1 MRIPSVRA
9 HRQGFARGRPDADVS
24 DVKHKP
30 RAAFLALLGVAGVCA
45 LPAAIADGKAVR
57 HLGAVDREAPG
68 ASVNICGAGAGTL
81 GVRVSAPYRGDD
93 LAPWVRIS
101 VEYYSTQDGAWHA
114 AGAGGDSGWFQAGG
128 PGTGSDTGWTFPFL
142 APEPGHRLLMRAIAH
157 VEWRGGR
164 AGEASTLATAPCEV
178 SSDGTS
184 PTQVRTRSRTITI
197 QKTRQRASGKR
208 GKKPRVVR
216 DHSRHPQRRK
226 TADARKVVDRPHK
239 KVASRPVNGANQTGS
254 DELPVSHEGV
264 TTPAADS
271 AGSASG

>member
-1 MRIPSVRA
+1 
-9 HRQGFARGRPDADVS
+9 VS

-30 RAAFLALLGVAGVCA
+30 RAAFLALLGVAGACA

-128 PGTGSDTGWTFPFL
+128 PGTASDTGWTFPFL
-142 APEPGHRLLMRAIAH
+142 APEPGHRLLMRGIAR
-157 VEWRGGR
+157 VEWRGGST
-164 AGEASTLATAPCEV
+164 GEASTLATAPCEV

-184 PTQVRTRSRTITI
+184 PTPVQTRSRTITR
-197 QKTRQRASGKR
+197 KRTSGKR
-208 GKKPRVVR
+208 GKQPRVVR
-216 DHSRHPQRRK
+216 NHSGNSKRRK
-226 TADARKVVDRPHK
+226 TANARKVVDRPDE

-254 DELPVSHEGV
+254 HELPVGHEGV
-264 TTPAADS
+264 TTPVADG
-271 AGSASG
+271 ARGASG

>member
-1 MRIPSVRA
+1 M
-9 HRQGFARGRPDADVS
+9 
-24 DVKHKP
+24 KLKP
-30 RAAFLALLGVAGVCA
+30 RAAFLALLGVTGVCV
-45 LPAAIADGKAVR
+45 LPSAIADGKGVR
-57 HLGAVDREAPG
+57 HLGSVAREAPG

-101 VEYYSTQDGAWHA
+101 VEYYSTQDSAWHA

-142 APEPGHRLLMRAIAH
+142 APEPGHRLLMRAIAD

-184 PTQVRTRSRTITI
+184 SMQVQTRSRTIAINKRSVQT
-197 QKTRQRASGKR
+197 KRRPSGKR

-216 DHSRHPQRRK
+216 NNSGNSKRRK
-226 TADARKVVDRPHK
+226 TANARKVVDRPNE

-264 TTPAADS
+264 TTPAADG

>member
-1 MRIPSVRA
+1 
-9 HRQGFARGRPDADVS
+9 VS

-30 RAAFLALLGVAGVCA
+30 RAAFLALLGVAGACA
-45 LPAAIADGKAVR
+45 LPIAIADGKAVR
-57 HLGAVDREAPG
+57 HLGTVDREAPG

-142 APEPGHRLLMRAIAH
+142 APEPGHRLLMRGIAR
-157 VEWRGGR
+157 VEWRSER
-164 AGEASTLATAPCEV
+164 TDEASTLATAPCEV

-184 PTQVRTRSRTITI
+184 STQVQTRSRTITI
-197 QKTRQRASGKR
+197 RSRSVQKRASGKR
-208 GKKPRVVR
+208 RKKPRVVR
-216 DHSRHPQRRK
+216 DNSRHPKRRK
-226 TADARKVVDRPHK
+226 TADARKVVDRPDEQ
-239 KVASRPVNGANQTGS
+239 VASRPVNGANQPGS

-264 TTPAADS
+264 TTPAAD
-271 AGSASG
+271 GGGGASG